1 MTKPHIAVVGAGII
15 GICSAY
21 FLNKSGFKVTLID
34 KNEPGSMTSYG
45 HACTFADYAC
55 IPVNSPDLFR
65 EIPSMLLRSDGP
77 LAVDF
82 LYTIRNLSWVMK
94 FLQNCTTKKV
104 KYISNSLG
112 NLLNN
117 ASTSYDEIFSDV
129 DVSQYIKNEEALYLF
144 ENENEFLKASITNK
158 IREKNGVKIK
168 NLSKNEIL
176 ELEPNLA
183 PVFFNGQLFLGSRH
197 TTDPLAVSKKI
208 FESSIS
214 NGGEFVKNNVEN
226 IIPNDSKVQLSFKN
240 ENFSFDK
247 VVISAGSWSKSLTRK
262 FGDDFPL
269 DTERGCLLYTSDAA
283 DE

>member
-183 PVFFNGQLFLGSRH
+183 PVFFNGQLFIGSRH
-197 TTDPLAVSKKI
+197 TTDPLA
-208 FESSIS
+208 
-214 NGGEFVKNNVEN
+214 
-226 IIPNDSKVQLSFKN
+226 
-240 ENFSFDK
+240 
-247 VVISAGSWSKSLTRK
+247 
-262 FGDDFPL
+262 
-269 DTERGCLLYTSDAA
+269 CLLYTSPSPRDRG
-283 DE
+283 